1 MSKSNGAER
10 KLIFRVHVQ
19 HANGSASDGGFAV
32 EMETAPVKMLSPSV
46 APRMKQCC
54 HLMGLRVDS
63 SEVWAFVKITVYAGQ
78 RQVVQVIGAAV
89 NLRENVFD
97 VENRQWRIIL
107 V

>member
-1 MSKSNGAER
+1 
-10 KLIFRVHVQ
+10 
-19 HANGSASDGGFAV
+19 
-32 EMETAPVKMLSPSV
+32 
-46 APRMKQCC
+46 
-54 HLMGLRVDS
+54 MGLRVDS